1 MLISG
6 ETLYILI
13 IYLKLWPLCRGE
25 IRVRESMNWFDGC
38 TGQLLNHR
46 SETRR
51 VDMYVD
57 RVAIVWFTTNGRGGG
72 VGGGGFS
79 LYKVC
84 SSHVCKNVRE
94 REREGVWFGGEAKGR
109 FYVRERVIYE
119 SNLLGCC
126 FFIFFFSLLYFVS
139 LIFDIW
145 INLEIY

>member
-25 IRVRESMNWFDGC
+25 IRVGESMNWFDGC

-72 VGGGGFS
+72 VGGGFS

-94 REREGVWFGGEAKGR
+94 RERGVWFGGEAKGR

-126 FFIFFFSLLYFVS
+126 FFIFFFLFALFCFSYF
-139 LIFDIW
+139 W
-145 INLEIY
+145 YMN